1 MSASLYPRRAHRL
14 MMEHLD
20 NARVVV
26 VNGPRQSGK
35 SELLRMTHRA
45 RGGRY
50 LSLDTPAD
58 LRLARTDP
66 TGLTSTT
73 DRPLLIDEVQRGG
86 DPLVFAI
93 KAAVDNDPA
102 RGQFA
107 LAGSTRF
114 LTEPRLSESLAGRA
128 RFVDLWPLAQGE
140 IERLDGGDAFV
151 DQMFRGLDALVNSSP
166 PGETRPAIF
175 NRVVRGGF
183 PEAVLTTSHR
193 AQRAFFDDYVRTISQ
208 RDITELSRMTHRVD
222 FTTVLRLVAART
234 AAELNTTDLANDAQL
249 GAETMRR
256 YLPLLE
262 AVFMCWRLPAWSANL
277 TSKVVHRPKL
287 HIIDPGLAAA
297 LLGVSAAALATPGHP
312 ADGQLLETMVACEIA
327 KQITWA
333 NDSYRMYHWRSR
345 DGREIDIIVE
355 RADGKVAGIEVKAA
369 VDVDMHDLRH
379 LAWMRDRLGGRW
391 AGGTLVHLGDRARR
405 WGPGLASLPIN
416 ALWQTS
422 A

>member
-1 MSASLYPRRAHRL
+1 MLYPRRAL
-14 MMEHLD
+14 AVLSEHLD

-26 VNGPRQSGK
+26 VSGPRQAGK
-35 SELLRMTHRA
+35 SELLRMAHRT

-66 TGLTSTT
+66 TGLIDTAE
-73 DRPLLIDEVQRGG
+73 RPLLIDEIQRGG

-140 IERLDGGDAFV
+140 LERLGHGDRFV
-151 DQMFRGLDALVNSSP
+151 DLLFQGPDVMIDGSP
-166 PGETRPAIF
+166 VGERRPAVAD
-175 NRVVRGGF
+175 RLVRGGF
-183 PEAVLTTSHR
+183 PEAVRSTSQR
-193 AQRAFFDDYVRTISQ
+193 ARRAFFDDYVRTISQ
-208 RDITELSRMTHRVD
+208 RDITELSRMTQRVD
-222 FTTVLRLVAART
+222 FAKILRLIAART
-234 AAELNTTDLANDAQL
+234 ASELNTTDLANDAQI

-262 AVFMCWRLPAWSANL
+262 AVFMCWRLPAWSVNL

-287 HIIDPGLAAA
+287 HLVDSGLAAA
-297 LLGVSAAALATPGHP
+297 LLGISSDALASPGHP
-312 ADGQLLETMVACEIA
+312 ADGQLVETLVACELA
-327 KQITWA
+327 KQLTWA
-333 NDSYRMYHWRSR
+333 DDTYRLYHWRSR
-345 DGREIDIIVE
+345 EGREIDLIVE
-355 RADGKVAGIEVKAA
+355 RADGMIAGIEVKAA
-369 VDVDMHDLRH
+369 VDVDPRDLRH
-379 LAWMRDRLGGRW
+379 LAWMRDRLGERW
-391 AGGTLVHLGDRARR
+391 AGGVLLHLGDRARR
-405 WGPGLASLPIN
+405 WGTGLASAPIN
-416 ALWQTS
+416 ALWQAT
-422 A
+422 